1 MATDMVALRGFYAR
15 YLAEHPGGGG
25 WPSIEFADALYAFA
39 CASPLI
45 PWSALRSVL
54 DVGCGTARLLG
65 TLRNKGFDGQYLGI
79 EPLADIYGLADED
92 LPGEA
97 RRVALSLDALEQ
109 APATYDWIFALGT
122 LGTDQPAKN
131 EYDRDQLALIV
142 KMARMGLT
150 LQVNDR
156 KLMPAKRLEQVPGL
170 VVHDIP
176 DLTAMLYALANPREI
191 HVLRRHP
198 DMPSAVITLLL

>member
-1 MATDMVALRGFYAR
+1 MATDMAALRGFYAR

-25 WPSIEFADALYAFA
+25 WPSSEFADALYTFA

-45 PWSALRSVL
+45 PWKVLESVL

-65 TLRNKGFDGQYLGI
+65 TLRAKGFDGQYLGI
-79 EPLADIYGLADED
+79 DPLADLYGPADEN
-92 LPGEA
+92 LSGAA

-109 APATYDWIFALGT
+109 APASYDWLFALGT
-122 LGTDQPAKN
+122 LGTDQAAKK
-131 EYDRDQLALIV
+131 EHDRDHLALMV
-142 KMARMGLT
+142 KKARLGLT

-156 KLMPAKRLEQVPGL
+156 KLMSAERLEQVPGL

-176 DLTAMLYALANPREI
+176 DLAATLDALANPREI
-191 HVLRRHP
+191 HVQRRHP